1 MKTDPSIERVRKVR
15 HQISSE
21 FDHDPKQLIQYY
33 IQLQKKHQSRIIDS
47 PMQFQH
53 KDIERESQSLR

>member
-33 IQLQKKHQSRIIDS
+33 IELQKKHHSRIIEF
-47 PMQFQH
+47 PTQNQR
-53 KDIERESQSLR
+53 KNIERLS